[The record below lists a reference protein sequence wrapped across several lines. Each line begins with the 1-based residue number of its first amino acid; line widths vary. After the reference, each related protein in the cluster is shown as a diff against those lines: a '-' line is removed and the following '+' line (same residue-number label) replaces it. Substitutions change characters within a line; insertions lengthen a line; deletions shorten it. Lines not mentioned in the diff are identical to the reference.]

1 MKPVVILEQIQN
13 SDVNSFIDQFDNKQE
28 GIKDYI
34 LSNVELPEGY
44 KVRWHDDGFDDFLL
58 IIYYNIEDYQLET
71 AKEAE
76 KILKDFVNKDKNLNE
91 IFDRVTLDEEK
102 HIIVDVTI
110 NYHPGYYEVEL
121 WVKEKYYEILGGK
134 YEGGE

>member
-76 KILKDFVNKDKNLNE
+76 KILKDFVSKDKNLNE

>member
-44 KVRWHDDGFDDFLL
+44 EVRWHDDGFDDFLL

-102 HIIVDVTI
+102 HIVVDVTI